1 MNEIHDM
8 QWLSTASLSMNFVKH
23 SLDYFLNKHQETVSL
38 APLPSLK
45 YSNVPLATY
54 NVKSLLPPRK
64 KHETCT
70 LKNLSALMFG

>member
-23 SLDYFLNKHQETVSL
+23 FLDYFLNKHQETVS
-38 APLPSLK
+38 PLPSLK
-45 YSNVPLATY
+45 YSNVSLATY
-54 NVKSLLPPRK
+54 NVKSLLPSRK

-70 LKNLSALMFG
+70 LKNL